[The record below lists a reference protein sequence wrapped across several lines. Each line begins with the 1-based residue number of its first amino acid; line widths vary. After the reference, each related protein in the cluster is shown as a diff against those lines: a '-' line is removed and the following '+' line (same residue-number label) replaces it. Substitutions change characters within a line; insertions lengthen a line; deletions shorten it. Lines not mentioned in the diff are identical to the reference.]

1 MTTVKQNAYF
11 IRLLFP
17 WSVILAQNSSKIV
30 DLFKI
35 CEHKMPNWRGQ
46 EQKMRVSTPGLIPT
60 ETYHTPH
67 APNEYIIK
75 LKTSSVP

>member
-1 MTTVKQNAYF
+1 
-11 IRLLFP
+11 
-17 WSVILAQNSSKIV
+17 
-30 DLFKI
+30 
-35 CEHKMPNWRGQ
+35 MPNWRGQ
-46 EQKMRVSTPGLIPT
+46 EQKMRVFTPGLIPT